1 MVRQCSRCAVGSAA
15 PPPDLVFDPNCL
27 FPATDYSP
35 FVTDLAKSSLLIDP
49 NLPSASSA
57 LQNTSPTV
65 DPAEFAGLQEVVVHQ
80 GFMIRACQEQLA
92 AVQATFELQQCA
104 PSRAPPRPPFHP
116 HAAKWCIWPSQRSS
130 TAPWFANAG
139 SYTNVRISLRTNQRH
154 SVKRPPNVPSC
165 YPYSLGGLLTGSA
178 PEIAYY
184 ELQEVFSKERATHL
198 PPHHHWDCA
207 IDLLPNTM
215 PPKCKVYPLSLT
227 ESKAMEDYI
236 EEALAAGYI
245 QPSTSPAATSSLWK
259 CYYETDLIDWY
270 VIVYIDD
277 ILIYSSSFNDHVHHV
292 RTVPTCLH
300 QHQLYAK
307 AEKCEFH
314 KDSFTFL

>member
-15 PPPDLVFDPNCL
+15 PPPDLAHHPRL
-27 FPATDYSP
+27 PLAPALLSAHLLEEADYNIVWNIVSRI
-35 FVTDLAKSSLLIDP
+35 FSHAHASLL
-49 NLPSASSA
+49 L
-57 LQNTSPTV
+57 L
-65 DPAEFAGLQEVVVHQ
+65 
-80 GFMIRACQEQLA
+80 
-92 AVQATFELQQCA
+92 
-104 PSRAPPRPPFHP
+104 
-116 HAAKWCIWPSQRSS
+116 RS
-130 TAPWFANAG
+130 T
-139 SYTNVRISLRTNQRH
+139 
-154 SVKRPPNVPSC
+154 
-165 YPYSLGGLLTGSA
+165 

-259 CYYETDLIDWY
+259 CYYEMDLIDWY